1 MTGREMM
8 EWIRE
13 NGAEDLE
20 MIYVDDAEIVWDV
33 KPTVE
38 RGDEISG
45 EGPDGERLHDEMF
58 YIVL

>member
-13 NGAEDLE
+13 NGAEE
-20 MIYVDDAEIVWDV
+20 MAMIYVDEAEIVCDV

-38 RGDEISG
+38 RGDGISG
-45 EGPDGERLHDEMF
+45 EGPDGERLADEMF